1 MKKLFIATLIIA
13 GSLVA
18 NSAYSQV
25 RVEAQFGIF
34 ERDFPGYTYY
44 TYPAWRG
51 HYQDRWYYEHYRR
64 RFHREHRHYF
74 RGRDFDHQAW
84 DRRNDRDRGRGWDRD
99 RDHGRD
105 RDNDR
110 DRHDRRY

>member
-1 MKKLFIATLIIA
+1 MKKLFIIAALVIA

-44 TYPAWRG
+44 TYPSWRG
-51 HYQDRWYYEHYRR
+51 HYRDRVYYDHYRN
-64 RFHREHRHYF
+64 RFHRDHRRYF
-74 RGRDFDHQAW
+74 RGREFDHQSW
-84 DRRNDRDRGRGWDRD
+84 NNRNDRDRGRNWDRG
-99 RDHGRD
+99 RGHG

>member
-1 MKKLFIATLIIA
+1 MKKLFIIVVLIIA

-51 HYQDRWYYEHYRR
+51 HYHDRWYYEHYRR
-64 RFHREHRHYF
+64 RFHREHRRYF
-74 RGRDFDHQAW
+74 RGREFDRHAW
-84 DRRNDRDRGRGWDRD
+84 ERRNDRGRDRGWDRD

-105 RDNDR
+105 HDNG
-110 DRHDRRY
+110 HDRRY